1 MTFSIVAHCSRTGQF
16 GIAAATAMPAVGKLL
31 THAAAGA
38 GAVATQARINPY
50 LGIDGLRL
58 LQEGLAASAVIEQLA
73 QRDPRMD
80 LRQVAIVDAR
90 GQAAVHTGSG
100 CPEWA
105 GHLIGEGF
113 AIQGNRVTRPE
124 VLERAREALSRDREL
139 PLARRLL
146 DALKAGDT
154 EGGDRKGEH
163 SATIYVVDTEEYPLW
178 DIRVDQHARPL
189 EELERL
195 FHIFATDVVPQIKRM
210 PSRAHPAGEEGE
222 EVA

>member
-1 MTFSIVAHCSRTGQF
+1 MTFSIVAHCTRTGQF
-16 GIAAATAMPAVGKLL
+16 GVAAATAMPAVGKLL

-58 LQEGLAASAVIEQLA
+58 LQQGLSADAVIDRLA
-73 QRDPRMD
+73 QMDPRMD
-80 LRQVAIVDAR
+80 LRQVAVVDAR
-90 GQAAVHTGSG
+90 GRAAVHTGSG
-100 CPEWA
+100 CPHWA
-105 GHLIGEGF
+105 GHFTGEGF

-124 VLERAREALSRDREL
+124 VLERAREALLRDLEL
-139 PLARRLL
+139 PLARRLV

-154 EGGDRKGEH
+154 QGGDRKGEN
-163 SATIYVVDTEEYPLW
+163 SSTIYVVDSEEYPLW
-178 DIRVDQHARPL
+178 DIRVDQHPRPL

-195 FHIFATDVVPQIKRM
+195 FHVFEKDVVPQIKRM

>member
-1 MTFSIVAHCSRTGQF
+1 MTFSIVARCARSGQF

-31 THAAAGA
+31 THAAAGM

-50 LGIDGLRL
+50 LGIDGLEL
-58 LQEGLAASAVIEQLA
+58 LRKGLDAQAVIDRLA
-73 QRDPRMD
+73 ETDPRMD
-80 LRQVAIVDAR
+80 LRQVAVLDAA
-90 GQAAVHTGSG
+90 GQAAVHTGDR

-105 GHLIGEGF
+105 GHLTGQGF
-113 AIQGNRVTRPE
+113 AIQGNRITSPK
-124 VLERAREALSRDREL
+124 VLEKARESLLGEPEAL
-139 PLARRLL
+139 LAQRLL
-146 DALKAGDT
+146 NALKAGDT

-178 DIRVDQHARPL
+178 DIRVDEHPRPL

-195 FHIFATDVVPQIKRM
+195 FHVFAERVVPQIKRM
-210 PSRAHPAGEEGE
+210 PSRAHRAGEAGE